1 MRKAFVYIVFVTVLF
16 TSCKSEFEK
25 VRSSGDINLL
35 TEQAKTYYEAGD
47 YVKAQSLFE
56 LIIPTYRGKKEL
68 EDIYYKYAYT
78 YYNTKQYILA
88 AYYFKNFSTTFP
100 NSPYKEEIDFMSA
113 YSNYKM
119 SPIFRLDQTYT
130 STAID
135 ELQIFANKYPDSE
148 RVLQA
153 NQLIDELRL
162 KKEEKAFQ
170 QGELYYN
177 TRQYQASVQSLENL
191 MKDFP
196 DTKRAEEV
204 RFLIIKATYDLA
216 ENSVIDKQEERYTE
230 VKERSERFLSR
241 YPDSTFRNDANVI
254 NKKSIQKLKN
264 ISKDDRYKIKS
275 AIFGS

>member
-1 MRKAFVYIVFVTVLF
+1 MRKALVYILLGAILF

-25 VRSSGDINLL
+25 IRSSGDIKLL
-35 TEQAKTYYEAGD
+35 TEKASTYFDAGD
-47 YVKAQSLFE
+47 YIKAQSLYE
-56 LIIPTYRGKKEL
+56 LIIPSYRGKQEL

-78 YYNTKQYILA
+78 YYNTEQYILA
-88 AYYFKNFSTTFP
+88 AYYFKNFSSTFP
-100 NSPYKEEIDFMSA
+100 NSDYKEEIDFMSA

-119 SPIFRLDQTYT
+119 SPTFRLDQTYT

-135 ELQIFANKYPDSE
+135 ELQIFANSYPDSE

-153 NQLIDELRL
+153 NQLIEELRL
-162 KKEEKAFQ
+162 KQEEKYFQ
-170 QGELYYN
+170 QGRLYYN

-191 MKDFP
+191 LKDFP

-204 RFLIIKATYDLA
+204 RFLIIEATYDLA
-216 ENSVIDKQEERYTE
+216 ENSVIDKQEERYKE
-230 VKERSERFLSR
+230 VNERSEQFLSR
-241 YPDSTFRNDANVI
+241 YSDSEFRNQANVI